1 MMLFMRV
8 AMIRVTEETRDVINK
23 IAQDDFG
30 GVSADE
36 ALRRLA
42 REHRRALWIEQ
53 ARRLREEQPDV
64 WQDATAEMVRMA
76 DAVAGDAGAGDPW
89 EHSQ

>member
-1 MMLFMRV
+1 
-8 AMIRVTEETRDVINK
+8 MIRVSEETRDAINK
-23 IAQDDFG
+23 IAQEDFG

-64 WQDATAEMVRMA
+64 WQAATAEAVGLA
-76 DAVAGDAGAGDPW
+76 DAVAGDVASDDPW
-89 EHSQ
+89 EPAR

>member
-1 MMLFMRV
+1 
-8 AMIRVTEETRDVINK
+8 MIRVSEETRDAINK
-23 IAQDDFG
+23 IAREDFG

-64 WQDATAEMVRMA
+64 WQDAASETVGIA
-76 DAVAGDAGAGDPW
+76 DAVAGDAVAGDPW
-89 EHSQ
+89 EQAE

>member
-1 MMLFMRV
+1 MLVAMAV
-8 AMIRVTEETRDVINK
+8 AMIRVSEETRDVINK
-23 IAQDDFG
+23 IAQEDFG

-53 ARRLREEQPDV
+53 ARRLREDQPEA
-64 WQDATAEMVRMA
+64 WQDTTDEMVGLANAAAA
-76 DAVAGDAGAGDPW
+76 DAVVGDPW
-89 EHSQ
+89 EQAK

>member
-1 MMLFMRV
+1 
-8 AMIRVTEETRDVINK
+8 MIRVSEETRDAINK
-23 IAQDDFG
+23 IARDDFG

-53 ARRLREEQPDV
+53 ARRLREEQPEV
-64 WQDATAEMVRMA
+64 WQDATAESIGLA
-76 DAVAGDAGAGDPW
+76 DAVAGDAVANDPW
-89 EHSQ
+89 ARP